1 MGNSSDSPLLR
12 HWGEPRRVPRR
23 SLPRWIWSL
32 LAVSALVVL
41 GLVIWLVGRSGPW
54 RSPSGQ
60 PHFASCT
67 YGGYVDAWCTH
78 VLVLEDPRTPN
89 GPMISLRIAVL
100 PATKRPAAGALFYLE
115 GGPGGAA
122 TAAAIRVSNLFAAVQ
137 RNRDLVMVDQ
147 RGTGGS
153 RRLACPNGYVRRV
166 DATAVT
172 GYLRGC
178 LARLDADPRFYTT
191 SVAADDLEFVRRTL
205 GYGKID
211 LFGGSYGATLAQA
224 YVRRYPASVRSVVL
238 DGGSLPDVRIY
249 DVSARNAEQAL
260 DAQLARC
267 AAASACARAYPHPRR
282 QLDELLARR
291 PRRVVLATG
300 KVLLRPDDIAWAV
313 DWLSETVEDAAL
325 IPFAVN
331 AAAHGDYTT
340 LATTYVD
347 QLGGANLEALARL
360 VPFWIILCSEP
371 WAAFDPAATARAG
384 SGSYLTEAA
393 VARARLFRHAC
404 AAVPRGRVP
413 TDAASRRVVRTPTL
427 LLAGGADPLDPTA
440 NLRGWRRLFPRG
452 HLIVVPGAG
461 HGTLEYDCVQKLIA
475 RFVEHAGATGL
486 NASCVRRVQL
496 PPFMTG

>member
-78 VLVLEDPRTPN
+78 LRVPENPRTPN
-89 GPMISLRIAVL
+89 GPLISLRIAVL

-172 GYLRGC
+172 GYLRRC
-178 LARLDADPRFYTT
+178 LARLDADPRLYTT
-191 SVAADDLEFVRRTL
+191 SVAADDLEAVRRTL
-205 GYGKID
+205 GYDTID
-211 LFGGSYGATLAQA
+211 LFGVSYGATLAQA
-224 YVRRYPASVRSVVL
+224 YARRYRDSVRSIVL
-238 DGGSLPDVRIY
+238 DGGSLPNVRIY
-249 DVSARNAEQAL
+249 DVSARNAEHAL

-267 AAASACARAYPHPRR
+267 AAAPACAHAYPHPRK
-282 QLDELLARR
+282 QLEELLARPPR
-291 PRRVVLATG
+291 PYALGADR
-300 KVLLRPDDIAWAV
+300 LRLSPDDIACTV
-313 DWLSETVEDAAL
+313 DWLSETAENAAL
-325 IPFAVN
+325 IPSAVN
-331 AAAHGDYTT
+331 TAAHGDYTP
-340 LATTYVD
+340 LATTYAYR
-347 QLGGANLEALARL
+347 LGGTDLEALARL
-360 VPFWIILCSEP
+360 VPFWVILCSEP
-371 WAAFDPAATARAG
+371 WAAFDPEATARAP
-384 SGSYLTEAA
+384 SSHSAA
-393 VARARLFRHAC
+393 SQRTPPLVASSPGPRCCWQGAPTHSIPAQTC
-404 AAVPRGRVP
+404 AA
-413 TDAASRRVVRTPTL
+413 
-427 LLAGGADPLDPTA
+427 GG
-440 NLRGWRRLFPRG
+440 G
-452 HLIVVPGAG
+452 
-461 HGTLEYDCVQKLIA
+461 C
-475 RFVEHAGATGL
+475 
-486 NASCVRRVQL
+486 S
-496 PPFMTG
+496 